1 MVTIEYANN
10 NKTLKYFDMAALL
23 TLENNGKFYWYKVQ
37 KCTVLQYSKSS
48 GSQSVLHGPQGIC
61 DQFAGIQFIIATL
74 KFIFYIN
81 L

>member
-37 KCTVLQYSKSS
+37 KCTVLQYSRVVVPKVCSTDPKGSVISS
-48 GSQSVLHGPQGIC
+48 QGSNSL
-61 DQFAGIQFIIATL
+61 
-74 KFIFYIN
+74 
-81 L
+81 